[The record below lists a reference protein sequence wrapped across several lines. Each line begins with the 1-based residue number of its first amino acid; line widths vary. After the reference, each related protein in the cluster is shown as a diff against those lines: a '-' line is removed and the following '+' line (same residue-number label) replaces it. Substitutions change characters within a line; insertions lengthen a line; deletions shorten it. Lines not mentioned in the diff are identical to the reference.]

1 MIIRATFEE
10 PGITI
15 DDIEVAQFIFLML
28 NNPKI
33 RGVLESVTSK
43 VVLILGRFT
52 EERKKVLDE
61 AFTILGRV

>member
-33 RGVLESVTSK
+33 GVAAVSLPKHGTTNEFIGGTCHQPRAAQS
-43 VVLILGRFT
+43 G
-52 EERKKVLDE
+52 
-61 AFTILGRV
+61 